1 MSTMTFGLQKY
12 VNVNTLLTFTK
23 PWCLEY
29 YHYYIYITSTVR
41 IPLTEA
47 WPTASNSTHVVPQYL
62 HNKTT
67 PTNLINSIPIT
78 VHHLSVNAINKS
90 PWAWPVT
97 WLLCIPTTGHWS
109 KSENMLVNNS
119 HISWIYIYRNWWE
132 NLEREREREKIHL
145 HSTSQLVNIWWCIYI
160 NQQFNNWTMRKQRE
174 LFPIENKAVRRRTDL
189 SVAFLGT

>member
-1 MSTMTFGLQKY
+1 MLTMTFGLQKY

-23 PWCLEY
+23 PWWLEY
-29 YHYYIYITSTVR
+29 YHYDIYTTSTVR

-78 VHHLSVNAINKS
+78 VHHLSVKLSMQS

-97 WLLCIPTTGHWS
+97 WLLSIPTTGRWW

-119 HISWIYIYRNWWE
+119 HISWIYINRNWWE
-132 NLEREREREKIHL
+132 NFEREKKIHL
-145 HSTSQLVNIWWCIYI
+145 HSTKSASQYLTVYLY
-160 NQQFNNWTMRKQRE
+160 KS
-174 LFPIENKAVRRRTDL
+174 AVQ
-189 SVAFLGT
+189 